1 MKAQRVSKMNPA
13 KPCTVCG
20 NACKSVSKCKSLRI
34 PPEGFYS
41 GGGGGGHSHDDDC
54 EESLSFAHLLCD
66 EGRRLIAPQPFAQ
79 TYSQDGEVPPTRPM
93 RVSVLHTIPNRPSN
107 VRV

>member
-1 MKAQRVSKMNPA
+1 MNPA
-13 KPCTVCG
+13 NPCTVCG

-54 EESLSFAHLLCD
+54 EESLSFF
-66 EGRRLIAPQPFAQ
+66 PQPFSQ

-93 RVSVLHTIPNRPSN
+93 RVSVLHMIPNRPSN

>member
-1 MKAQRVSKMNPA
+1 MNPA

-20 NACKSVSKCKSLRI
+20 EACKSVSKCKSLRI

-41 GGGGGGHSHDDDC
+41 GGGGGGHNHDDDC
-54 EESLSFAHLLCD
+54 EESF
-66 EGRRLIAPQPFAQ
+66 IARQLYEQ
-79 TYSQDGEVPPTRPM
+79 ICSQDGEVPPTRPM
-93 RVSVLHTIPNRPSN
+93 RVSVLHKIPNRPSN